1 MSQEKIFQFRRRF
14 DSLYWQQFLLTAGM
28 VLLTLLLLGVSFYG
42 LSYNDTVAERRSE
55 MRQHAELIANM
66 SGDYLASNGQTQSPS
81 LQNLWLWPPALP
93 RRTFFC
99 ATRRDTPC

>member
-55 MRQHAELIANM
+55 MR
-66 SGDYLASNGQTQSPS
+66 
-81 LQNLWLWPPALP
+81 
-93 RRTFFC
+93 
-99 ATRRDTPC
+99 

>member
-55 MRQHAELIANM
+55 MRQQPCRHQQYERMCRI
-66 SGDYLASNGQTQSPS
+66 SGIFQFV
-81 LQNLWLWPPALP
+81 PACKSGNRDLG
-93 RRTFFC
+93 RFIFHMLCDDIFFKF
-99 ATRRDTPC
+99 R